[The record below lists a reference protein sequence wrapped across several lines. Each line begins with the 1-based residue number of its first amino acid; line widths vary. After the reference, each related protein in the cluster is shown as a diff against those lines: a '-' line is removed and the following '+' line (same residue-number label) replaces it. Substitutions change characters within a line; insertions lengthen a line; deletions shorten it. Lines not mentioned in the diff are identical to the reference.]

1 MQNPNTRYHL
11 ENLTLVLI
19 LSFLMIFI
27 ACRHD
32 TTRRISPRAV
42 KGVLD
47 LTDWD
52 FQKDGPADLSGE
64 YEFYWRQYLSPS
76 DFSKESLPEKTGFIK
91 VPGYW
96 KDYEIEG
103 GKLPGDGYAT
113 FRLNIILNKQKQSL
127 ALRLREI
134 SNAYSLYIN
143 GRKAASLGV
152 PGKDRETTV
161 PKQLHQVVAFEPQTS
176 PIEIIL
182 QVSNFHHR
190 RGGGPWEVIRLG
202 TEKETRGNY
211 IRRLSLDLF
220 LFGSIFIMALYH
232 LGLFLFRKKDRS
244 SLYFSIFCFLISTRL
259 LTTGGRYLAF
269 YFPNLDW
276 EILIKIEYLSFFL
289 CVPVF
294 ALFLRSIFPK
304 FSKRVLRVLEVL
316 AIVFSCIV
324 LFTTARFYSYMVN
337 PYEVITIFTI
347 IYGLYIVLVSF
358 LHKNIEALI
367 LLIGFVILGITTIND
382 MLHVDQII
390 QTGHFTPFGLF
401 VFILAHAFLLSY
413 RFSTAMSTVE
423 TQRKDLRDTL
433 TTVETQRRDLRDAL
447 GSLKMEIMERV
458 QAEKALRSAHER
470 FLTVLDS
477 IDANVYVSDMQSY
490 EILFMNKH
498 MRDTFGHDLIGQTC
512 WRVFRNGSEPC
523 SDCTNIKLL
532 DDDGKPTGVYVWEGK
547 NPVTE
552 KWYINY
558 DRAIKWVD
566 DRLVRLKVATDV
578 TELKQAEKAL
588 RESEEKYR
596 TILQSIEEGY
606 YEVDLAGNLTFFNDS
621 LCRQLGYSRDELTG
635 MNNRQFMSAETLR
648 RVFETFNTVYETG
661 KPAQAF
667 DWEMIE
673 KDGNKKFVDLSVSL
687 MRDSKGEPIGFRGV
701 GRDISERK
709 KAEEQAKLH
718 QQQLMQVS
726 KMVALGTLVSG
737 VAHEVNN
744 PNNFIMLNSPILKEA
759 WENAMPILE
768 KYYEENGD
776 FILGGMN
783 YTEMRA
789 NIPTLFSGISDG
801 ARRIKRIVDDLK
813 NYVRAN
819 NTDLTQSVDI
829 NKVLKSTVS
838 LLANMIK
845 KSTNQFSIEYGTKL
859 PLLEGNFQRLEQVMI
874 NLTQNACQA
883 LPDPQKGIF
892 ITIRFDWI
900 NSNIVIK
907 VRDEGMGIPPEALDH
922 IADPFFTTKHDS
934 GGVGLGLSIS
944 SKIIE
949 EHGGSMHFESENGA
963 GTTVEIVLP
972 IEQEN
977 QTVKGNQE

>member
-1 MQNPNTRYHL
+1 
-11 ENLTLVLI
+11 
-19 LSFLMIFI
+19 MIFI

-32 TTRRISPRAV
+32 TTRRISPKAV
-42 KGVLD
+42 KGLLD

-64 YEFYWRQYLSPS
+64 YEFYWMQYLSPS
-76 DFSKESLPEKTGFIK
+76 DFSKEPLLEKTGFIK

-103 GKLPGDGYAT
+103 GKLRGDGYAT
-113 FRLNIILNKQKQSL
+113 YRLNIILNKQKGAL
-127 ALRLREI
+127 ALGIREV
-134 SNAYSLYIN
+134 SNAYTLYIN

-161 PKQLHQVVAFEPQTS
+161 ARQLHQVVAFEPQTS

-202 TEKETRGNY
+202 TEREIRGSY
-211 IRRLSLDLF
+211 VRRLSLDLF

-244 SLYFSIFCFLISTRL
+244 PFYFSIFCFLISTRL

-269 YFPNLDW
+269 YLPNLDW
-276 EILIKIEYLSFFL
+276 EVLIKLEYLSFYL
-289 CVPVF
+289 SVPVF
-294 ALFLRSIFPK
+294 ALFIRSVFPK
-304 FSKRVLRVLEVL
+304 FSKRVLHVLEVL

-324 LFTTARFYSYMVN
+324 LFTSARFFSYTVN
-337 PYEVITIFTI
+337 PYELITIFTI
-347 IYGLYIVLVSF
+347 IYGLYIVIVSF

-390 QTGHFTPFGLF
+390 QTGFFAPFGLF
-401 VFILAHAFLLSY
+401 VFILSHAFLLSY
-413 RFSTAMSTVE
+413 RFSTAMTTVE
-423 TQRKDLRDTL
+423 TQRKDLRDSL
-433 TTVETQRRDLRDAL
+433 TTVETQRKELRDIL

-458 QAEKALRSAHER
+458 QAE
-470 FLTVLDS
+470 
-477 IDANVYVSDMQSY
+477 N
-490 EILFMNKH
+490 
-498 MRDTFGHDLIGQTC
+498 
-512 WRVFRNGSEPC
+512 
-523 SDCTNIKLL
+523 
-532 DDDGKPTGVYVWEGK
+532 
-547 NPVTE
+547 
-552 KWYINY
+552 
-558 DRAIKWVD
+558 
-566 DRLVRLKVATDV
+566 
-578 TELKQAEKAL
+578 AL

-621 LCRQLGYSRDELTG
+621 LCRQLGYSRDELMG
-635 MNNRQFMSAETLR
+635 MNNRQFMSAETAQ
-648 RVFETFNTVYETG
+648 RVYETFSTVYETA

-673 KDGNKKFVDLSVSL
+673 KNGNKKFVELSVSL

-718 QQQLMQVS
+718 QQQLMQAS

-819 NTDLTQSVDI
+819 HTDLTQSVDI

-845 KSTNQFSIEYGTKL
+845 KSTNQFSIEYATKL

-874 NLTQNACQA
+874 NLVQNACQA

-907 VRDEGMGIPPEALDH
+907 VRDEGMGIPPETLDH
-922 IADPFFTTKHDS
+922 ITDPFFTTKHDS

-944 SKIIE
+944 SIIIE